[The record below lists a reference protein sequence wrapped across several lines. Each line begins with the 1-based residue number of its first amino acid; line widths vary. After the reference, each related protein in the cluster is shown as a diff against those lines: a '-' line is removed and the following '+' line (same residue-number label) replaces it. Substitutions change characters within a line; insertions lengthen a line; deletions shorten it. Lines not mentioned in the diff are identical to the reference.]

1 MKKNIYIL
9 LVFMITMFIF
19 TGCSTGNSKNVSLL
33 SGVYVPSEDKAMME
47 MDIDLSEN
55 RFAVNILDNKFL
67 EGRIDIDDDKLI
79 AVTDDEKFEYV
90 FEIEDEKTLNF
101 IPAQSD
107 SLVSAGGDSNTI
119 DMSDGLKFT
128 LVEE

>member
-1 MKKNIYIL
+1 
-9 LVFMITMFIF
+9 MFIF